1 MGSVLHRGAGQT
13 RNQEVRLTPTADIVV
28 VYDVDGVITDCNEIA
43 AKLLGYPA
51 PDITGQPIAQIIPL
65 RLRSEHQALV
75 RRLLDSPQVTT
86 VDTLLLARDGSEVPV
101 RLNVCPIKSAAG
113 RMVALCEVG
122 RTRDSASAAE
132 ASPLAALGIPSTS
145 LWRELFHSMSTFV
158 GIVSRDGA
166 VLEVNQAALDAA
178 GLQIADVTGR
188 PVWDTYW
195 WSYSGEA
202 QQQIRA
208 VLRLALQG
216 NAVRRELMVRMKGDQ
231 LMAVECVFSPLRNVA
246 GHVVAVVGSGI
257 DVSVRKNLEA
267 ALGQSNRNLLMVSD
281 CNHELSRATDET
293 ALLGSICRVIVE
305 VGGYPLAWVGFAEND
320 TAKSVRVMASAGA
333 DAQYLR
339 QLRLSWDSSPAGGGP
354 TARAIREGI
363 ARVCASLDDDP
374 AVAPWRSHA
383 LARGYVASIA
393 LPLSLETAT
402 FGALN
407 IYSDRSAAFEADQV
421 KLLTEL
427 ADNLTYRISA
437 LRARAGSERTQGKLQ
452 LFWHLFDKT
461 RDLIYIA
468 EAASGRLVDVNEA
481 ATQRLGYTRDE
492 LLRLSA
498 ADISSGGPDQPW
510 PERVH
515 AAHSSAPLL
524 REGVYR
530 CKDGQGFPVEFSTSY
545 VEYGHRGFLI
555 ALARDITERRHLEE
569 QTAHFTRVV
578 RMQSSI
584 NAAVLRIRDRDDLLR
599 ETCRV
604 ATEVGGYEYATLW
617 IVDGDGRI
625 ARPLFT
631 SGSAVDGPE
640 NQPLPLSDGD
650 EPDASF
656 TGRALRTG
664 ELTVCNDLAHTGPAV
679 FTHEALANLGYKS
692 LVVIPLALGS
702 WRRGALMLASRTLN
716 LVRDEEVLLLQDI
729 RATLALALEHEES
742 AGVAEYLAS
751 FDSLAGLAKRALFY
765 ERLDASLRDRPEPQ
779 KVLAVAAFDIHGLA
793 NINDS
798 FGRRVGDL
806 LLRQVAER
814 LKRNTDSEERVGYLG
829 GGTFVMVEPGPSAS
843 AENISAMLGDAVFR
857 KPFEI
862 EGHAIR
868 VSCPV
873 GIASYPTDGESAG
886 TLVHKAEAALKRAK
900 DSGEQYLTYKVQMHG
915 EIAGRMQLEHKLRTA
930 LDEEQFVLHYQPQ
943 LDIATGRI
951 QSLEA
956 LLRWNDPEGGLVMP
970 AQFLPMLE
978 SSGLIVP
985 VGSWVLARAAQDCR
999 RWRTLGLGPVRV
1011 AVNVAALQIRQR
1023 AFVDEV
1029 LTAVDGLSGAGFG
1042 MDIEIT
1048 ESSLLQDI
1056 DTTSRKLHVL
1066 RAAGVRIALDDF
1078 GTGYS
1083 FLGLLSRLPL
1093 DMLKID
1099 RSFISGLPLDLAS
1112 VALTTSIIG
1121 LAAAF
1126 GLVTVAEGVETTEQL
1141 DKLRELRCA
1150 QLQGYLYS
1158 RPIPVEQIEL
1168 MLAAPALLPSP
1179 GGAAS
1184 VPRTAITAVRQKRR
1198 SKRS

>member
-1 MGSVLHRGAGQT
+1 
-13 RNQEVRLTPTADIVV
+13 LTSTADIVV
-28 VYDVDGVITDCNEIA
+28 VYDAGGVVTDCNEPA
-43 AKLLGYPA
+43 AALLGYPA
-51 PDITGQPIAQIIPL
+51 PAITGQPVAQIIPL
-65 RLRSEHQALV
+65 HLRSEHRALTQ
-75 RRLLDSPQVTT
+75 RLLDSPQVTM
-86 VDTLLLARDGSEVPV
+86 VDTLRLARDGSEVPV
-101 RLNVCPIKSAAG
+101 RVSVYPIRNAAG
-113 RMVALCEVG
+113 RVVALCEVG
-122 RTRDSASAAE
+122 HIRDADSE
-132 ASPLAALGIPSTS
+132 ADVALLADLGIPGTS
-145 LWRELFHSMSTFV
+145 LWREMFHNSKAFV
-158 GIVSRDGA
+158 GIVARDGV
-166 VLEVNQAALDAA
+166 VLDVNQAALDAA
-178 GLQIADVTGR
+178 GLTIADVAGR
-188 PVWDTYW
+188 PVWDTHW
-195 WSYSGEA
+195 WSYSAQA
-202 QQQIRA
+202 QQRIRA
-208 VLRLALQG
+208 VLQSALQG
-216 NAVRRELMVRMKGDQ
+216 KAVHQELVARMKGDA
-231 LMAVECVFSPLRNVA
+231 LLTIDCVFSPLRNAA
-246 GHVVAVVGSGI
+246 GSVVAVVASGV
-257 DVSVRKNLEA
+257 DVTLHKNQEA
-267 ALGQSNRNLLMVSD
+267 ALVRLNRQVHMLSD
-281 CNHELSRATDET
+281 CNHELSRPADEN
-293 ALLGSICRVIVE
+293 ALLASICRVIVE
-305 VGGYPLAWVGFAEND
+305 AGGYRLAWVGLAEKD
-320 TAKSVRVMASAGA
+320 SARSVRVAACAGA
-333 DAQYLR
+333 DAGHLQQVR
-339 QLRLSWDSSPAGGGP
+339 VTWDNSPAGSGP
-354 TARAIREGI
+354 SGRAIRSGKPS
-363 ARVCASLDDDP
+363 VCSRLDDDP
-374 AVAPWRSHA
+374 AIAPWRSHA
-383 LARGYVASIA
+383 LANDYSVCIA
-393 LPLSLETAT
+393 LPLKLDAVPI
-402 FGALN
+402 GALT
-407 IYSDRSAAFEADQV
+407 IYSERSDAFAPDEVELLMGLANQLSYGIAAVRERAD
-421 KLLTEL
+421 
-427 ADNLTYRISA
+427 
-437 LRARAGSERTQGKLQ
+437 SERAQGKLQ

-468 EAASGRLVDVNEA
+468 EAATGRLVDVNE
-481 ATQRLGYTRDE
+481 TTLLRLGYARDE
-492 LLRLSA
+492 LLLLGA

-515 AAHSSAPLL
+515 AAQSSSPLL

-545 VEYGHRGFLI
+545 VEYGHQGYLI
-555 ALARDITERRHLEE
+555 VLARDITERRQFEE

-599 ETCRV
+599 EACRV
-604 ATEVGGYEYATLW
+604 ATEIGGYEYATLW
-617 IVDGDGRI
+617 IVDWDGRV
-625 ARPLFT
+625 ARPLFS
-631 SGSAVDGPE
+631 SGCAVDGPE
-640 NQPLPLSDGD
+640 NQPLQLSDGD
-650 EPDASF
+650 EQDASF
-656 TGRALRTG
+656 TSRALRTG
-664 ELTVCNDLAHTGPAV
+664 ELTVCNDLAHSGPI
-679 FTHEALANLGYKS
+679 THDPLTNLGYRS
-692 LVVIPLALGS
+692 VVVIPLVLGS

-751 FDSLAGLAKRALFY
+751 FDSLAGLAKRALFC
-765 ERLDASLRDRPEPQ
+765 ERLDASLRDQPEPQ
-779 KVLAVAAFDIHGLA
+779 KVLTVAAFDIHGLA

-798 FGRRVGDL
+798 FGRRAGDL

-814 LKRNTDSEERVGYLG
+814 LKRNTESEERVGYLG

-843 AENISAMLGDAVFR
+843 AEAISAMLASAVFG

-873 GIASYPTDGESAG
+873 GMARFPNDGESAA

-900 DSGEQYLTYKVQMHG
+900 DSGEQYLTYRLQMHG

-951 QSLEA
+951 ESLEA

-970 AQFLPMLE
+970 GQFLPMLE

-999 RWRTLGLGPVRV
+999 RWRSLGLGPVRV

-1023 AFVDEV
+1023 GFVDE
-1029 LTAVDGLSGAGFG
+1029 LLGAPEGLNDGGYG

-1056 DTTSRKLHVL
+1056 DTTSRKLQVL
-1066 RAAGVRIALDDF
+1066 REAGIRVALDDF

-1121 LAAAF
+1121 LATAF

-1141 DKLRELRCA
+1141 DKLRELHCA
-1150 QLQGYLYS
+1150 QMQGYLYS
-1158 RPIPVEQIEL
+1158 RPVASDQVEV
-1168 MLAAPALLPSP
+1168 MLAAPASLPGT
-1179 GGAAS
+1179 GGAAAR
-1184 VPRTAITAVRQKRR
+1184 PRSAMTASRQKRR